1 MSAWLRLVGTTTH
14 SMRNAKDTDDGDGAA
29 YGTRTRTRRMIKAGV
44 IPARLGAATAV
55 RGRVHRQAL
64 GS

>member
-1 MSAWLRLVGTTTH
+1 
-14 SMRNAKDTDDGDGAA
+14 MRTAKDTDDGGGAA
-29 YGTRTRTRRMIKAGV
+29 YGTRTRTRTRRMIKAGV